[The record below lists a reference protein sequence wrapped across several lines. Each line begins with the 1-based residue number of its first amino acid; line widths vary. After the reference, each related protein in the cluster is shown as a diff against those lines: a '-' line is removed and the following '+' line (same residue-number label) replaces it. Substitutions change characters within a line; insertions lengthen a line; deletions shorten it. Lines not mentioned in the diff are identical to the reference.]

1 MKKWFL
7 LVALFLFLLSTFTQA
22 PAADKDTLVIAQ
34 TGDATTLDPHN
45 HMEII
50 TGIICDNIFD
60 TLLKRS
66 TDLRIEPHLATSY
79 RLVNETIWE
88 FNLRRGVKFH
98 NGEPFN
104 ARSVKF
110 SLERLANP
118 QNKLRSTILQV
129 IDRVDI
135 IDDYC
140 VRIITKDTHPYLDA
154 LLSIAGQMIP
164 PKYVKERG
172 LSHISINPVGTGPYK
187 FVRWLKDDQILLQAD
202 EKYWGGEPKIKKV
215 IFRPVPD
222 TSARVAGLQTGE
234 LDLITFVPP
243 HLEKTITSG
252 GRTVVSKVPSIRLM
266 YIAFDNTKGG
276 PVADKRVRRAIAQA
290 IDVDL
295 LIKNILQGNAIKLG
309 SPLPKE
315 FFGHDPEVEPHPY
328 DPNRSRQLL
337 AEAGHANGL
346 DLTIHFRSDTANK
359 EIVEAVSGFLK
370 KVGINITLKAY
381 EYGTFISL
389 AYGHNLHPAYLF
401 QNLNGTFDPD
411 ATLFYVLRSGQ
422 VWTNFTNPQMDA
434 LIDRARI
441 TMDKETRRKIYSDVS
456 KLYREEVPW
465 AFCWQQI
472 DVYGA
477 TERLNWTPRADG
489 RLFAFDM
496 SFKR

>member
-1 MKKWFL
+1 VKKTL
-7 LVALFLFLLSTFTQA
+7 LFIVLFLLSTLRLAQS
-22 PAADKDTLVIAQ
+22 ADKDTLVIAL

-60 TLLKRS
+60 TLLQR
-66 TDLRIEPHLATSY
+66 TADLKIEPHLATSY
-79 RLVNETIWE
+79 RLVNETTWE
-88 FNLRRGVKFH
+88 FSLRKGVKFH
-98 NGEPFN
+98 NGELFS
-104 ARSVKF
+104 AESAKF

-135 IDDYC
+135 VDDYC
-140 VRIITKDTHPYLDA
+140 VRIITKHPHPYLDA
-154 LLSIAGQMIP
+154 LLSIAGGMIP
-164 PKYVKERG
+164 PKYAKEKGPR
-172 LSHISINPVGTGPYK
+172 HISMNPVGTGPYT
-187 FVRWLKDDQILLQAD
+187 FIRWLKDDQIVLQAN
-202 EKYWGGEPKIKKV
+202 ENYWGGSPKIKKV

-222 TSARVAGLQTGE
+222 TSARVAGLQTEE
-234 LDLITFVPP
+234 LDLIAAVPP
-243 HLEKTITSG
+243 NLEKTISSRGKTL
-252 GRTVVSKVPSIRLM
+252 VSKVPSIRLI
-266 YIAFDNTKGG
+266 YVAFDNTKGG
-276 PVADKRVRRAIAQA
+276 PVADKRVRQAVAQA
-290 IDVDL
+290 IDLDL
-295 LIKNILQGNAIKLG
+295 VIKNILQGNAIKLG

-315 FFGHDPEVEPHPY
+315 FFGHDPEVKPHPY
-328 DPNRSRQLL
+328 DPNMSRQLL
-337 AEAGHANGL
+337 ADAGHGQGL
-346 DLTIHFRSDTANK
+346 DLTINYRSDAANK
-359 EIVEAVSGFLK
+359 EIVEAVAGFLK
-370 KVGINITLKAY
+370 KVGINTTMKGY

-422 VWTNFTNPQMDA
+422 VWTNFTNPRMDA

-441 TMDKETRRKIYSDVS
+441 TMDKETRRKIYSEVCN
-456 KLYREEVPW
+456 LYKEEVPW
-465 AFCWQQI
+465 AFCYQQI

-477 TERLNWTPRADG
+477 NERLNWTPRADG